1 MIFSIDP
8 LSQDLGVLMLTT
20 SRPRF
25 EARLVFEIVAR
36 ELDKKNVFERA
47 KRRRLVDGLY
57 RTVRDDRIAKVAR

>member
-1 MIFSIDP
+1 
-8 LSQDLGVLMLTT
+8 MLTT
-20 SRPRF
+20 SRPRL